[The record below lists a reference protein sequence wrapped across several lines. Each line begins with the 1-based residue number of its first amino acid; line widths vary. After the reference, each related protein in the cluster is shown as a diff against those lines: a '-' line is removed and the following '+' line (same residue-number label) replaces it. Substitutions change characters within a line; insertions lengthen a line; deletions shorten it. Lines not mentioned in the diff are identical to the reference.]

1 MLKKLKLLSLF
12 VVAFAFATQ
21 AQELPAPS
29 PFAKIHQRV
38 GLTDIDIEYS
48 RPSIKGRE
56 IFGGLLTEGK
66 TWRTGANAPTLIS
79 LSKSATIGGVEVPQG
94 TYSVFTRLTGTD
106 WTLLLNSDVKASE
119 GTFKDDLVIAE
130 IPLQV
135 HENEDVVETMVFSFI
150 NLSDDFAQLN
160 FAWEKYTWSADIQVD
175 SKEQAKKNIEEKMSE
190 ADLGFYPYHSSA
202 SYYLANNIELKKALE
217 WSKKSVELNA
227 QYWNVGTLAELYYV
241 NGDKKNAIKTAK
253 QSLELAKEV
262 GDDAYVFKNQENI
275 KKWSAEK

>member
-1 MLKKLKLLSLF
+1 
-12 VVAFAFATQ
+12 
-21 AQELPAPS
+21 
-29 PFAKIHQRV
+29 
-38 GLTDIDIEYS
+38 
-48 RPSIKGRE
+48 
-56 IFGGLLTEGK
+56 
-66 TWRTGANAPTLIS
+66 
-79 LSKSATIGGVEVPQG
+79 QG

-217 WSKKSVELNA
+217 W
-227 QYWNVGTLAELYYV
+227 
-241 NGDKKNAIKTAK
+241 
-253 QSLELAKEV
+253 
-262 GDDAYVFKNQENI
+262 
-275 KKWSAEK
+275 

>member
-79 LSKSATIGGVEVPQG
+79 LSTSATIGGVEVPQG